1 MKKVLAFGVFDAIHD
16 GHKNF
21 LEQAKKLGDE
31 LVVAVAPDEAVIQI
45 KKHSPKFTL
54 ERRIKDV
61 TDKTCASAV
70 IAGDT
75 TPGKW
80 QIIKNVSPDIIALG
94 YDQNDLLN
102 TLADFKRTSAK
113 KFEIIKL
120 KPYKP
125 DIMHSSINDKLR
137 D

>member
-61 TDKTCASAV
+61 TD